1 VITLARTKYVG
12 FNHTH
17 LTEMLAEREGVMLSR
32 STVRNILVKAGL
44 TSPRRRRPPRYRY
57 RRVRMPREGMLIQM
71 DGSDHDWLEGRGTWL
86 TLLLAVDDATGTVPY
101 AIFRTEEDTDGYFL
115 LLEGVIRRRGIPL
128 ALYTDRH
135 SVFKHPQS
143 ICQEDGRARNT
154 GQTQFGRALKELGIS
169 LILARSPQAKGRI
182 EKAGGTFQDRL
193 VAELRLAGAS
203 TMVEANCVLA
213 DFFPRFNGRFGV
225 PPQQIESVYRPAD
238 PKLDLAAIL
247 CCRETR
253 KVARDN
259 TVKYQWRTL
268 QLLPNSSH
276 RSYAGTHV
284 EIRDYPDGRLVVIHQ
299 GQAIPTREAPPR
311 PGYFHSD
318 NRSLDSETVPIPQW
332 LESVLKHDRALS
344 DSTMLFRSTSPRR
357 PTPRQQTLWEAVQA
371 AKNRGLSQRAIAKL
385 LGVSRNTVSKY
396 VSAAIPPF
404 NRPVL
409 LPTVQMK

>member
-1 VITLARTKYVG
+1 MLAAYKKEGAVALAHGNRGRRPTNVIPEEARCRVITLARTKYVG

-32 STVRNILVKAGL
+32 STIRNILVKAGL

-71 DGSDHDWLEGRGTWL
+71 DGSEHDWLEGRGPWL

-101 AIFRTEEDTDGYFL
+101 AIFRVEEDTDGYFL

-128 ALYTDRH
+128 ALYTNRH

-143 ICQEDGRARNT
+143 ICQEDSRARNT

-203 TMVEANCVLA
+203 TLVEANRVLA
-213 DFFPRFNGRFGV
+213 DFLPRFNERFGV
-225 PPQQIESVYRPAD
+225 PPQQMESVYRPAD

-247 CCRETR
+247 CCRNTR

-259 TVKYQWRTL
+259 TVKYQWRT
-268 QLLPNSSH
+268 N
-276 RSYAGTHV
+276 Y
-284 EIRDYPDGRLVVIHQ
+284 
-299 GQAIPTREAPPR
+299 
-311 PGYFHSD
+311 
-318 NRSLDSETVPIPQW
+318 
-332 LESVLKHDRALS
+332 
-344 DSTMLFRSTSPRR
+344 
-357 PTPRQQTLWEAVQA
+357 
-371 AKNRGLSQRAIAKL
+371 
-385 LGVSRNTVSKY
+385 SRT
-396 VSAAIPPF
+396 
-404 NRPVL
+404 
-409 LPTVQMK
+409 LPTAAMLEHMLR